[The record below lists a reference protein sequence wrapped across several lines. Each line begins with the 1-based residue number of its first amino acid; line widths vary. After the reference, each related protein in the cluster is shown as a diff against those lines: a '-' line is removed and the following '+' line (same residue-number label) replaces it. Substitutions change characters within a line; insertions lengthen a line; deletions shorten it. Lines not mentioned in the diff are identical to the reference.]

1 MGSVAT
7 ELTLEELVVVSESL
21 EPYVLTYHPQSEE
34 EGAIEVTAL
43 VVLKREKGLLLALPP
58 SALSQEVLTRGKLG
72 HAEDVFGPSAIVTV
86 PGVILDGGNISATG
100 TSFEVLLIDCLSE
113 VVHSLREYRA
123 FEEIIYGFED
133 GSSFSLPDP
142 VEITAKAL
150 AWVETVSPVL
160 ERVGFYSALEEEVA
174 ETPRGNVPLLPEGD
188 ATPRR
193 RKPGQQRSTQSAKP
207 KKVTTADLATS
218 MEGLLKAIPALTMQ
232 VEQLQIRQQEFEQSL
247 STTASSGRLLGS
259 LAKSIPA
266 PPRTQPRQAP
276 GLLASP
282 LVKKPAEI
290 LELENE
296 KTTAA
301 TDESSLA
308 RAVLAQS
315 QALTTLVT
323 QIAQA
328 SGDPMSDLSGSGVTP
343 GSRGAMGQ
351 VTIGTGCTSWD
362 LFHFSFDPHSPSH
375 ESDFIRGVISKG
387 TFGARG
393 EWREVLGEIWRLWQA
408 ERPWL
413 PSVPGHADF
422 RLPHGREPHGCSR
435 LGHSPGYHPGADEH
449 GWWSLGLGGR
459 GVPSRRPTGIDL
471 PDATLEL
478 HQPQPC
484 LRTTS
489 RSEASNSGIGV
500 SQRTRRHPEQAP
512 RAGGG
517 SASKGSNSGGWSA
530 KAEAKR
536 SPQKAPKVE
545 GEGRHSGG
553 GLDDDGASAESDLGE
568 KDGSRPNPLT
578 SSTTFLQWAISLP
591 RWILRSRTAFSW
603 SLRTSFTAKWQRRS
617 LPTTCLPLPAPHPG
631 CLQVVAPSSIDDS

>member
-1 MGSVAT
+1 MMGSVAT

-43 VVLKREKGLLLALPP
+43 VVLKRERGLLLALPP
-58 SALSQEVLTRGKLG
+58 SALSQEVLARGKLG

-142 VEITAKAL
+142 VEITSKAL

-160 ERVGFYSALEEEVA
+160 ERVGFYSALEEEAV
-174 ETPRGNVPLLPEGD
+174 ETPRSTVPLLPEGD

-232 VEQLQIRQQEFEQSL
+232 VEQLQQRQQEFEQSL
-247 STTASSGRLLGS
+247 STTASLGRPMLSKPLGGQQMPASGLLGS

-282 LVKKPAEI
+282 QVKKPAEI

-308 RAVLAQS
+308 KL
-315 QALTTLVT
+315 
-323 QIAQA
+323 
-328 SGDPMSDLSGSGVTP
+328 
-343 GSRGAMGQ
+343 
-351 VTIGTGCTSWD
+351 
-362 LFHFSFDPHSPSH
+362 
-375 ESDFIRGVISKG
+375 
-387 TFGARG
+387 
-393 EWREVLGEIWRLWQA
+393 
-408 ERPWL
+408 
-413 PSVPGHADF
+413 
-422 RLPHGREPHGCSR
+422 
-435 LGHSPGYHPGADEH
+435 
-449 GWWSLGLGGR
+449 
-459 GVPSRRPTGIDL
+459 
-471 PDATLEL
+471 
-478 HQPQPC
+478 
-484 LRTTS
+484 
-489 RSEASNSGIGV
+489 
-500 SQRTRRHPEQAP
+500 
-512 RAGGG
+512 
-517 SASKGSNSGGWSA
+517 
-530 KAEAKR
+530 
-536 SPQKAPKVE
+536 
-545 GEGRHSGG
+545 
-553 GLDDDGASAESDLGE
+553 
-568 KDGSRPNPLT
+568 
-578 SSTTFLQWAISLP
+578 
-591 RWILRSRTAFSW
+591 
-603 SLRTSFTAKWQRRS
+603 
-617 LPTTCLPLPAPHPG
+617 
-631 CLQVVAPSSIDDS
+631 